1 MGKRDLRYDV
11 MKGIGILLMMLGHIP
26 VEGMVYKWIYSFHM
40 PMFFLISGYLTKNT
54 AMFAGGGGYSRLPE
68 IISTTFSAVRS
79 DNRMYHNNAS
89 WNTNST
95 R

>member
-1 MGKRDLRYDV
+1 MQERDLRYDV
-11 MKGIGILLMMLGHIP
+11 MKGVGLLLMILGHIP

-40 PMFFLISGYLTKNT
+40 PMFFLLSGFLTKNT
-54 AMFAGGGGYSRLPE
+54 AIFAGGGYSQGFEFIP
-68 IISTTFSAVRS
+68 TAFSAVCS
-79 DNRMYHNNAS
+79 DNRMYHNDAS